1 MTRTLNEDDL
11 KLMGLFEKRTG
22 AVLKDCIK
30 TGEIIA
36 FIVLQGLEKAIGPG
50 GKNIKSLEKAMNKRI
65 RVIQWDEDK
74 DQFIK
79 NTFSPYQISNI
90 IEKDGKIT
98 LEASDY
104 KTRGMLIGRNAST
117 LRTNETI
124 IRRYFPIGELRVA

>member
-1 MTRTLNEDDL
+1 
-11 KLMGLFEKRTG
+11 
-22 AVLKDCIK
+22 
-30 TGEIIA
+30 
-36 FIVLQGLEKAIGPG
+36 
-50 GKNIKSLEKAMNKRI
+50 MNKRI